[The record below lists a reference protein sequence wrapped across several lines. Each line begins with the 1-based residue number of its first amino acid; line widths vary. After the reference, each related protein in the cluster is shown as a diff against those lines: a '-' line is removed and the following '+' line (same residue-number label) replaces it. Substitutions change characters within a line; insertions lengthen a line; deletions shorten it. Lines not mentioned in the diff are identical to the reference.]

1 MKLVVNRS
9 VISWLACIW
18 FCMAG
23 TSHAGVPASL
33 FGTHSDDTPSLSP
46 MLRKVTPAVVNIAT
60 YTHVRRINPLL
71 EDPFFRHFFH
81 LPDPGSRLGGRP
93 KRRTQSAGSGVVV
106 NAEKGLIL
114 TNHHVIDGADEIEVT
129 LQDGR
134 TLAATLLGSDRQ
146 VDIALVQIKAEQ
158 LTEVKWVD
166 SSSLA
171 VGDFVVAIGNPFG
184 LGQTVTSG
192 IVSALGR
199 SGLGIYGYEDFIQT
213 DASINPGNSGGALVN
228 LKGELIGINS
238 AIIAP
243 AGGNVGI
250 GFAIPAEIAH
260 NVMLQLLAFGE
271 VRRGQLGL
279 IFQNLTADLSEAF
292 GLPLTEGALV
302 VKVAP
307 GTSAAESGI
316 RQGDVVLS
324 VDGRKIRNA
333 ADLHNRIGL
342 TPVGS
347 EMRLKIFRSGNI
359 IEIRAIVGER
369 GSYAR
374 KGEEFHPLLQ
384 GAIFKNYYGSKQ
396 DDQPV
401 AVIVADIEA
410 GPAKSA
416 GLEKGDIIVS
426 INRYRIRNM
435 REFKKIAAM
444 SAQVL
449 LRIERNGRTYFLV
462 IG

>member
-1 MKLVVNRS
+1 MNTVIGRS
-9 VISWLACIW
+9 VIFALACLLV
-18 FCMAG
+18 CLA
-23 TSHAGVPASL
+23 SLSRAGVPVSL
-33 FGTHSDDTPSLSP
+33 FGTNADGLPSLSP

-60 YTHVRRINPLL
+60 YTHVRRSNPLL
-71 EDPFFRHFFH
+71 QDPFFRRFFAIPERPS
-81 LPDPGSRLGGRP
+81 LRQGTP
-93 KRRTQSAGSGVVV
+93 KRRTQSAGSGVIV
-106 NAEKGLIL
+106 NAAEGLIL

-134 TLAATLLGSDRQ
+134 TLAARLLGSDKQ
-146 VDIALVQIKAEQ
+146 VDIALLQIKAER
-158 LTEVKWVD
+158 LSEVKWVD
-166 SSSLA
+166 SSSLS

-260 NVMLQLLAFGE
+260 NVMLQLQKFGA
-271 VRRGQLGL
+271 VRRGQLGV
-279 IFQNLTADLSEAF
+279 IFQDLTADLSDAL
-292 GLPLTEGALV
+292 GLPIKDGALV

-307 GTSAAESGI
+307 GTPAAEAGI
-316 RQGDVVLS
+316 HQGDVVVS
-324 VDGRKIRNA
+324 VDGRKIRHSI
-333 ADLHNRIGL
+333 DFHNRIGL

-347 EMRLKIFRSGNI
+347 KMELTVFRSGKF
-359 IEIRAIVGER
+359 IRISAVVGER
-369 GSYAR
+369 GSYSR
-374 KGEEFHPLLQ
+374 KGDEFHALLT
-384 GAIFKNYYGSKQ
+384 GVIFKNYYGNRQ
-396 DDQPV
+396 DDQPM
-401 AVIVADIEA
+401 AVVVVDLED

-416 GLEKGDIIVS
+416 GLRRGDIIVS
-426 INRYRIRNM
+426 SNRYRVRNM
-435 REFKKIAAM
+435 RELKKVVAL
-444 SAQVL
+444 SDQVL
-449 LRIERNGRTYFLV
+449 FRIERDGRSYYLV
-462 IG
+462 IR